1 MRAVTY
7 FAVLAV
13 KGVAV
18 AAGVLAVSFII
29 GSLLPK
35 LFQL

>member
-1 MRAVTY
+1 MKALTY
-7 FAVLAV
+7 FALLAV
-13 KGVAV
+13 KGIAV